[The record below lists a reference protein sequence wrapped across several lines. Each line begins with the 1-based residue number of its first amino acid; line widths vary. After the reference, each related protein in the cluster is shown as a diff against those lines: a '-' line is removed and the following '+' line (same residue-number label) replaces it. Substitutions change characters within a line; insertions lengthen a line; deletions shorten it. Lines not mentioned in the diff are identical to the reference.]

1 MSGLFLCHFCNM
13 KTRIPGFTD
22 LRKWGIFLLV
32 ISLLCSVLFGYFS
45 KLAYQSF
52 ADLERL
58 LFFTKFSPQ
67 SIRALSPLFLFVSAL
82 ISAIFLIQLIRKSYG
97 LEFFESEPKML
108 DDGLVSSIDKIR
120 IKLTWWVLYAF
131 HGFSYSSIA
140 AYMIYLVSIKSNA
153 PTGTSTLFV
162 LLECFGVGSIAYL
175 VSLIRSS
182 SVTSQQ

>member
-13 KTRIPGFTD
+13 KTRIPGFAD

-32 ISLLCSVLFGYFS
+32 ISLLCVVLFGYFS

-58 LFFTKFSPQ
+58 LFFTKFSSQ
-67 SIRALSPLFLFVSAL
+67 SIRSLSPLCLFVSAL
-82 ISAIFLIQLIRKSYG
+82 ISSIFLIQLIRKSYG
-97 LEFFESEPKML
+97 LELFEGEPKML
-108 DDGLVSSIDKIR
+108 DDGLVSSTDKIR
-120 IKLTWWVLYAF
+120 IRLTWWILYAF
-131 HGFSYSSIA
+131 HGFSYSLIA
-140 AYMIYLVSIKSNA
+140 AYMIYLVSLKSDA

-162 LLECFGVGSIAYL
+162 LLECFGLGSIAYL

-182 SVTSQQ
+182 SVTAQQ